1 MPSPLAALALL
12 SALTP
17 LAPVPKGGAAD
28 NWPQWRG
35 PKNDGHS
42 PVTGLPSK
50 WSETENV
57 VWKCKVP
64 GPGAGT
70 PCIWG
75 DKIFFT
81 AVGEKALVL
90 VCVGTDGKIA
100 WEKPIGTGNKAARND
115 EGNSASASCSTDGER
130 VYAFVGDGSLVAYD
144 FAGAEQW
151 KVDTV
156 KTYGEF
162 KIQFGA
168 HWSPVLYKGKLYVTL
183 MHRGTQAVVC
193 FDAKTGKEDWK
204 ADRKSDGK
212 GESPD
217 VYTSPFVWEKGDKAA
232 LVVHG
237 NDYCTAHDLKDGK
250 ELWRVTELN
259 PKAKYNMAWRAVSS
273 PLVTPDLIIVP
284 SCKNGVT
291 VGIDPN
297 TASGDIAPDDAKKG
311 ELWRIAKDTPDVPCP
326 TLVNGTLFIWK
337 ENSNLLAYDAKT
349 GKKTGELKV
358 TNERHRASPVYADGK
373 LIVVGREGTMA
384 VVDPKPQPEMIGD
397 KIKLPDT
404 FTASPAVSGGRI
416 YLRGWNHL
424 WAIGTK

>member
-1 MPSPLAALALL
+1 MPRSFVAFALLAALAPV
-12 SALTP
+12 AL
-17 LAPVPKGGAAD
+17 AE

-42 PVTGLPSK
+42 SETKLPSK

-57 VWKCKVP
+57 VWKCKMP
-64 GPGAGT
+64 GPGSGT
-70 PCIWG
+70 PCVWD
-75 DKIFFT
+75 DKIFLT
-81 AVGEKALVL
+81 AAEEKDLVL
-90 VCVGTDGKIA
+90 VCVGTDGK
-100 WEKPIGTGNKAARND
+100 EKWKKPLGSGNKEAQRG

-130 VYAFVGDGSLVAYD
+130 VYALVGNGTLAAYD
-144 FAGAEQW
+144 LAGNEKW
-151 KVDTV
+151 SVDCV
-156 KTYGEF
+156 KKYGEF

-168 HWSPVLYKGKLYVTL
+168 HWSPVLHKGKLYVTI
-183 MHRGTQAVVC
+183 MHRGVQEIVC
-193 FDAKTGKEDWK
+193 FDAKTGKEEWK
-204 ADRKSDGK
+204 ADRKSDSPAGV
-212 GESPD
+212 ESPD
-217 VYTSPFVWEKGDKAA
+217 VYCSPFIWEKGDKAA
-232 LVVHG
+232 LIVHG
-237 NDYCTAHDLKDGK
+237 NDYCTAHSLKDGS

-259 PKAKYNMAWRAVSS
+259 PKKSYNRAWRAVSS

-291 VGIDPN
+291 VAIDPSK
-297 TASGDIAPDDAKKG
+297 AKGDINPGDTKAG

-326 TLVNGTLFIWK
+326 TLVGDTLFIWK

-384 VVDPKPQPEMIGD
+384 VVDPKPEPSLIGD
-397 KIKLPDT
+397 VIKLKDT

-416 YLRGWNHL
+416 YLRGWNNL